1 MFFLLLLCAKNTS
14 AEGDMRMRKQT
25 VARQFV
31 FLITIKIG
39 LFFLEDLVKSTRF
52 YIALYNGIVALRI
65 IRECGDGRASQNYN
79 PFVYFNLKV
88 VLWPITVNSQR

>member
-1 MFFLLLLCAKNTS
+1 MC
-14 AEGDMRMRKQT
+14 KQT

-31 FLITIKIG
+31 FLIILKVAF
-39 LFFLEDLVKSTRF
+39 FFLEDLVKSTRF

-88 VLWPITVNSQR
+88 VFWPPTVNSQG